1 MCSLGSSLWFPNRK
15 LRLACDQLLFDLPLF
30 VVLPLLDSLRLL
42 SEPTRLRLLLLLDQA
57 ELTVAEIQ
65 EILTM
70 KQSRIS
76 TQLGLLKNAGLVQAR
91 RSGKNSIYG
100 LGAVS
105 QPLRTLLREGGPEI
119 PDAPQDR
126 MALKLVLR
134 KRSDAARIYFD
145 QLAGKF
151 GRSYLPGRSWKALAE
166 TLLLLMPARV
176 IADLGA
182 GEGTFSQ
189 LLAQRAE
196 HVIAVDSSEK
206 MVEYGAGVARE
217 NGFTNLEYRLGD
229 LEETPIAAGSVD
241 LVFLSQSLHH
251 AARPE
256 RAVAEAFRITRPG
269 GRVVILDLLK
279 HEFEQARELYA
290 DLWLGFAE
298 VELYGFLEAA
308 GFCNI
313 TVRTVDRETEPPY
326 FQTLLGLG
334 ERAG

>member
-1 MCSLGSSLWFPNRK
+1 M
-15 LRLACDQLLFDLPLF
+15 LPLIE
-30 VVLPLLDSLRLL
+30 SLRLL

-57 ELTVAEIQ
+57 ELSVAEMQ
-65 EILTM
+65 EIMTM

-100 LGAVS
+100 LGPVS
-105 QPLRTLLREGGPEI
+105 PPLRTLLREGGPEI
-119 PDAPQDR
+119 PDAAQDR
-126 MALKLVLR
+126 QALKLVLR
-134 KRSDAARIYFD
+134 KRSDTARIYFD

-206 MVEYGAGVARE
+206 MVEYGSEVARA
-217 NGFTNLEYRLGD
+217 NGFTNLEYRLGEI
-229 LEETPIAAGSVD
+229 EEPPIEDGSID

-251 AARPE
+251 AVRPE
-256 RAVAEAFRITRPG
+256 RALQEAFRITRPG
-269 GRVVILDLLK
+269 GRIVILDLLK
-279 HEFEQARELYA
+279 HDFEQARELYA

-298 VELYGFLEAA
+298 VELLGFLEAA
-308 GFCNI
+308 GYGNI
-313 TVRTVDRETEPPY
+313 LVRTVDRESEAPY
-326 FQTLLGLG
+326 FQTLLGMG
-334 ERAG
+334 GKAAAGP

>member
-1 MCSLGSSLWFPNRK
+1 MPFK
-15 LRLACDQLLFDLPLF
+15 
-30 VVLPLLDSLRLL
+30 VVIVVPLLDSLRLL

-57 ELTVAEIQ
+57 ELTVAELQ

-105 QPLRTLLREGGPEI
+105 PPLRTLLREGAPEI
-119 PDAPQDR
+119 PEAAQDR
-126 MALKLVLR
+126 SALRLVLR

-151 GRSYLPGRSWKALAE
+151 GRSYLPGRSWKGLAE
-166 TLLLLMPARV
+166 TLLLLLPPLV

-189 LLAQRAE
+189 LLAQRAQR
-196 HVIAVDSSEK
+196 VIAVDSSEK
-206 MVEYGAGVARE
+206 MVEFGSAVAKE

-229 LEETPIAAGSVD
+229 LEEPPIDDASVD

-256 RAVAEAFRITRPG
+256 RAICEAFRITKPG
-269 GRVVILDLLK
+269 GRIVILDLLK
-279 HEFEQARELYA
+279 HDFEQARELYA

-298 VELYGFLEAA
+298 VELHTFLEAA
-308 GFCNI
+308 GFQPL
-313 TVRTVDRETEPPY
+313 TVRTVDRESEPPH
-326 FQTLLGLG
+326 FQTLLAIGVKP
-334 ERAG
+334 A

>member
-1 MCSLGSSLWFPNRK
+1 MLSLLE
-15 LRLACDQLLFDLPLF
+15 
-30 VVLPLLDSLRLL
+30 SLRLL

-65 EILTM
+65 EILSM

-100 LGAVS
+100 LGPVS
-105 QPLRTLLREGGPEI
+105 APLRTLLREGGPEL
-119 PDAPQDR
+119 PEAAQDR
-126 MALKLVLR
+126 LALKLVLR

-166 TLLLLMPARV
+166 TLLLLMMPGRV

-206 MVEYGAGVARE
+206 MVEFGAEVARA
-217 NGFTNLEYRLGD
+217 NGFANLEYRLGD
-229 LEETPIAAGSVD
+229 LEEAPIDDGSVD

-251 AARPE
+251 AVRPE
-256 RAVAEAFRITRPG
+256 RAVREAFRITRPG
-269 GRVVILDLLK
+269 G
-279 HEFEQARELYA
+279 
-290 DLWLGFAE
+290 
-298 VELYGFLEAA
+298 
-308 GFCNI
+308 
-313 TVRTVDRETEPPY
+313 
-326 FQTLLGLG
+326 GL
-334 ERAG
+334 

>member
-1 MCSLGSSLWFPNRK
+1 M
-15 LRLACDQLLFDLPLF
+15 
-30 VVLPLLDSLRLL
+30 LPLLDSLRLL

-100 LGAVS
+100 LGPVS
-105 QPLRTLLREGGPEI
+105 PPLRTLLREGGPEI
-119 PDAPQDR
+119 PDAARDR
-126 MALKLVLR
+126 LALKLVLR
-134 KRSDAARIYFD
+134 KRSDAARVYFD

-166 TLLLLMPARV
+166 TLLLLMPGKV

-206 MVEYGAGVARE
+206 MVEFGSQVAKE
-217 NGFTNLEYRLGD
+217 NGFANLEYRLGD
-229 LEETPIAAGSVD
+229 LEEPPIADASID

-251 AARPE
+251 AARPD
-256 RAVAEAFRITRPG
+256 RALHEAFRITRPG
-269 GRVVILDLLK
+269 GRIVVLDLLK

-290 DLWLGFAE
+290 DLWLGFSE
-298 VELYGFLEAA
+298 VELHGYLEAA
-308 GFCNI
+308 GFTDI
-313 TVRTVDRETEPPY
+313 LVRTVDRETEAPY

-334 ERAG
+334 NKPGAPSAGS